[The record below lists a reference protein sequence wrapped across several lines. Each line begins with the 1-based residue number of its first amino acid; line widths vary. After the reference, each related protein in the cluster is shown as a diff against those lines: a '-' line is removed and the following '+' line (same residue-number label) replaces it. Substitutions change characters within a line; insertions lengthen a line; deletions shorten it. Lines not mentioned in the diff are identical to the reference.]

1 MNEQEK
7 IIYNPMSSTR
17 GFVTLATG
25 DEKYYR
31 YARNLLYSYRL
42 HNVSLP
48 FAILCDRENEY
59 TREFDKVVVLK
70 DTTATYSD
78 KFRVLVDSPYDETVF
93 IESDCLVYHNLE
105 EMFRLLSSGD
115 DFTAFGVNDDDIKVW
130 FSKPEQLKE
139 KYGGLFSS
147 IPVFNP
153 GYFFVRK
160 SELTQKIY
168 RDTKEVSDW
177 LIQNRP
183 DDGKIALFCN
193 DMLRDDV
200 VFSMVMKLNGCRCVA
215 HPSVGKCI
223 FYPNTKKIRKIS
235 VIKGQLDVTQDKE
248 YNDCNILHFSS
259 RRCKEEAL
267 YFQEQSALKKYYH
280 NRSMRSAL
288 FFESRLV
295 YCCVYPFKKL
305 RNSFRKN
312 NGTTISCTKKCD
324 A

>member
-1 MNEQEK
+1 
-7 IIYNPMSSTR
+7 MSSTR

-31 YARNLLYSYRL
+31 YAKNLLYSYRL

-59 TREFDKVVVLK
+59 TKEFDKVVVLEN
-70 DTTATYSD
+70 TTATYSD

-223 FYPNTKKIRKIS
+223 FYPNTKRINKINVIS
-235 VIKGQLDVTQDKE
+235 GMLDVVQDKE
-248 YNDCNILHFSS
+248 YKHCNLLHFSS
-259 RRCKEEAL
+259 RRCMEEGL
-267 YFQEQSALKKYYH
+267 YLQQSMMLNLHNNHCPRWTIKWTGLRVTYLKY
-280 NRSMRSAL
+280 N
-288 FFESRLV
+288 F
-295 YCCVYPFKKL
+295 
-305 RNSFRKN
+305 FRKVN
-312 NGTTISCTKKCD
+312 NRIKELLSSYRREK
-324 A
+324 

>member
-7 IIYNPMSSTR
+7 IINIPMSSSR

-31 YARNLLYSYRL
+31 YAKNLLYSYRL
-42 HNVSLP
+42 HNISLP

-59 TREFDKVVVLK
+59 TKEFDKVVVLEN
-70 DTTATYSD
+70 TTATYSD

-115 DFTAFGVNDDDIKVW
+115 DFSAFGVNDDDIKVW

-223 FYPNTKKIRKIS
+223 YYPNTKKIRKIS

-280 NRSMRSAL
+280 NRSMRSVL

-295 YCCVYPFKKL
+295 YCCVYLIKKV
-305 RNSFRKN
+305 RYYIRIHSE
-312 NGTTISCTKKCD
+312 
-324 A
+324 

>member
-7 IIYNPMSSTR
+7 IINIPMSSSR

-31 YARNLLYSYRL
+31 YAKNLLYSYRL
-42 HNVSLP
+42 HNISLP

-59 TREFDKVVVLK
+59 TKEFDKVVVLEN
-70 DTTATYSD
+70 TTATYSD

-130 FSKPEQLKE
+130 FSKPEQLKG

-153 GYFFVRK
+153 SYFFVRK

-183 DDGKIALFCN
+183 IDGKIALFCKG
-193 DMLRDDV
+193 MLRDDV

-223 FYPNTKKIRKIS
+223 YYPNTKRINKINVIS
-235 VIKGQLDVTQDKE
+235 GMLDVVQDKE
-248 YNDCNILHFSS
+248 YKHCNLLHFSS
-259 RRCKEEAL
+259 RRCMEEGL
-267 YFQEQSALKKYYH
+267 YLQQSMMLNMHQKHFPKWIVKWTGLKATYLKY
-280 NRSMRSAL
+280 N
-288 FFESRLV
+288 F
-295 YCCVYPFKKL
+295 
-305 RNSFRKN
+305 FRKARN
-312 NGTTISCTKKCD
+312 RIKELLSVNG
-324 A
+324 

>member
-7 IIYNPMSSTR
+7 IINTQMSSSR

-31 YARNLLYSYRL
+31 YAKNLLYSYRL
-42 HNVSLP
+42 HNISLP

-59 TREFDKVVVLK
+59 TREFDKVVVLEN
-70 DTTATYSD
+70 TTATYSD

-223 FYPNTKKIRKIS
+223 FYPNTKRINKINVIS
-235 VIKGQLDVTQDKE
+235 GMLDVVQDKE
-248 YNDCNILHFSS
+248 YKHCNLLHFSS
-259 RRCKEEAL
+259 RRCMEEGL
-267 YFQEQSALKKYYH
+267 YLQQSMMLNLHNNHCPRWTIKWTGLRVTYLKY
-280 NRSMRSAL
+280 N
-288 FFESRLV
+288 F
-295 YCCVYPFKKL
+295 
-305 RNSFRKN
+305 FRKVN
-312 NGTTISCTKKCD
+312 NRIKELLSSYRREK
-324 A
+324 

>member
-7 IIYNPMSSTR
+7 IIYNPMSSSR

-42 HNVSLP
+42 HNISLP

-59 TREFDKVVVLK
+59 TKEFDKVVVLEN
-70 DTTATYSD
+70 TTATYSD

-223 FYPNTKKIRKIS
+223 FYPNTKRINKINVIS
-235 VIKGQLDVTQDKE
+235 GMLDVVQDKE
-248 YNDCNILHFSS
+248 YKHCNLLHFSS
-259 RRCKEEAL
+259 RRCMEEGL
-267 YFQEQSALKKYYH
+267 YLQQSMMLNLHNNHCPRWTIKWTGLRVTYLKY
-280 NRSMRSAL
+280 N
-288 FFESRLV
+288 F
-295 YCCVYPFKKL
+295 
-305 RNSFRKN
+305 FRKVN
-312 NGTTISCTKKCD
+312 NRIKELLSSYRMEK
-324 A
+324 

>member
-7 IIYNPMSSTR
+7 IIYNPMSSSR

-31 YARNLLYSYRL
+31 YAKNLLYSYRL
-42 HNVSLP
+42 HNISLP

-59 TREFDKVVVLK
+59 TKEFDKVVVLEN
-70 DTTATYSD
+70 TTATYSD

-177 LIQNRP
+177 LIQSRP

-223 FYPNTKKIRKIS
+223 FYPNTKRINKINVIS
-235 VIKGQLDVTQDKE
+235 GMLDVVQDKE
-248 YNDCNILHFSS
+248 YKHCNLLHFSS
-259 RRCKEEAL
+259 RRCMEEGL
-267 YFQEQSALKKYYH
+267 YLQQSMMLNLHNNHCPRWTIKWTGLRVTYLKY
-280 NRSMRSAL
+280 N
-288 FFESRLV
+288 F
-295 YCCVYPFKKL
+295 
-305 RNSFRKN
+305 FRKVN
-312 NGTTISCTKKCD
+312 NRIKELLSSYRREK
-324 A
+324 

>member
-31 YARNLLYSYRL
+31 YAKNLLYSYRL
-42 HNVSLP
+42 HNISLP

-59 TREFDKVVVLK
+59 TKEFDKVVVLEN
-70 DTTATYSD
+70 TTATYSD

-223 FYPNTKKIRKIS
+223 FYPNTKRINKINVIS
-235 VIKGQLDVTQDKE
+235 GMLDVVQDKE
-248 YNDCNILHFSS
+248 YKHCNLLHFSS
-259 RRCKEEAL
+259 RRCMEEGL
-267 YFQEQSALKKYYH
+267 YLQQSMMLNLHNNHCPRWTIKWTGLRVTYLKY
-280 NRSMRSAL
+280 N
-288 FFESRLV
+288 F
-295 YCCVYPFKKL
+295 
-305 RNSFRKN
+305 FRKVN
-312 NGTTISCTKKCD
+312 NRIKELLSSYRREK
-324 A
+324 

>member
-7 IIYNPMSSTR
+7 IISIPMSSTR

-59 TREFDKVVVLK
+59 TKEFDKVVVLK

-183 DDGKIALFCN
+183 DDGKIALFCK

-223 FYPNTKKIRKIS
+223 YYPNTKKIRKIS

-259 RRCKEEAL
+259 RRCKEEGL
-267 YFQEQSALKKYYH
+267 YLQQSMMLNLHNNHCPRWTIKWTGLRVTYLKY
-280 NRSMRSAL
+280 N
-288 FFESRLV
+288 F
-295 YCCVYPFKKL
+295 
-305 RNSFRKN
+305 FRKVN
-312 NGTTISCTKKCD
+312 NRIKELFSSYRMEK
-324 A
+324 

>member
-1 MNEQEK
+1 MSK
-7 IIYNPMSSTR
+7 KRLFYNPMSSSR

-42 HNVSLP
+42 HNISLP

-59 TREFDKVVVLK
+59 TKEFDKVVVLEN
-70 DTTATYSD
+70 TTATYSD

-223 FYPNTKKIRKIS
+223 FYPNTKRINKINVIS
-235 VIKGQLDVTQDKE
+235 GMLDVVQDKE
-248 YNDCNILHFSS
+248 YKHCNLLHFSS
-259 RRCKEEAL
+259 RRCMEEGL
-267 YFQEQSALKKYYH
+267 YLQQSMMLNLHNNHCPRWTIKWTGLRVTYLKY
-280 NRSMRSAL
+280 N
-288 FFESRLV
+288 F
-295 YCCVYPFKKL
+295 
-305 RNSFRKN
+305 FRKVN
-312 NGTTISCTKKCD
+312 NRIKELLSSYRMEK
-324 A
+324 